1 MYNLEVFT
9 DQFEYVDF
17 DFIDERQPLDMD
29 YLAYNAYTVTTKM
42 MDAKK
47 GYFVR
52 ITRDNVH
59 VASGYIA
66 DVQPGKTTQEIS
78 IKPLQSLFDVE
89 VFYTPVSDCI
99 TWLAT
104 NIQAA
109 LMNNADTLQN
119 RPITLTY
126 TASADALPLTGFNLH
141 KTVNILS
148 VIISALKTYG
158 VVCTMSLDVTNKRI
172 VVDIAQQTATQ
183 TIEANLENVLQSSV
197 TLGDSYGSTNKL
209 IIRKTDKDSGENLG
223 ETIFYLHNDGTINT
237 TDTNRIYPVFWELET
252 LDTEDDQTA
261 AQWLEK
267 ATARAK
273 EVLEP
278 AKYDNEIVLMYDV
291 DDQIVH
297 PADAQIGT
305 DTTIYLDGLT
315 YASILTGKKI
325 EGQKITLTYGV
336 VRQDLTKKLAIRQ
349 RETMTFENTAS
360 AIIQEAREVFPSKS
374 AVDKGFFRVYPRPAS
389 TYGTSFNNFI
399 NTGLYPLD
407 GTTLSNGPA
416 VYTWGYLRVNN
427 VGGWIVQEVI
437 KNAYRYTRA
446 YVGSPATWTGWTQTA
461 MGDLNDYKKNIVFK
475 YDHQNNPTG
484 YGYIA
489 QIKVNTAYVDVP
501 ISFLIARRSS
511 PMAWVEIRFYNSSST
526 DPNVASFVYYAPD
539 TQNVF
544 HLIKSSTST
553 WRLYVD
559 CPNWGSVTVLQQ
571 NIPYEN
577 QITINYIGSPQTTA
591 LSWTHTATKGNL

>member
-183 TIEANLENVLQSSV
+183 IIEANLENVLQSSV

-223 ETIFYLHNDGTINT
+223 ETTFYLHNDGTINT
-237 TDTNRIYPVFWELET
+237 TNTNRIYPVFWELET

-349 RETMTFENTAS
+349 RETMTFENTVS
-360 AIIQEAREVFPSKS
+360 AVMANVAENYPSKS
-374 AVDKGFFRVYPRPAS
+374 KYNTDISALQAKTSRLSSQGTVFTGTNIEFNPPGSAYNGGYIDFHYNGNTADYTSRIIEFGSGQVEINAPAAFRINGNYLAGIGLALHVSSGRYYKITFTTTYNRIPVLIVRNHQSSPSAMAVTVVSLR
-389 TYGTSFNNFI
+389 T
-399 NTGLYPLD
+399 D
-407 GTTLSNGPA
+407 GTAIASDGNVTNPSSGVLQIDNGA
-416 VYTWGYLRVNN
+416 SSW
-427 VGGWIVQEVI
+427 
-437 KNAYRYTRA
+437 A
-446 YVGSPATWTGWTQTA
+446 
-461 MGDLNDYKKNIVFK
+461 
-475 YDHQNNPTG
+475 
-484 YGYIA
+484 
-489 QIKVNTAYVDVP
+489 VP
-501 ISFLIARRSS
+501 IIIY
-511 PMAWVEIRFYNSSST
+511 PI
-526 DPNVASFVYYAPD
+526 
-539 TQNVF
+539 Q
-544 HLIKSSTST
+544 
-553 WRLYVD
+553 YV
-559 CPNWGSVTVLQQ
+559 SLTL
-571 NIPYEN
+571 
-577 QITINYIGSPQTTA
+577 
-591 LSWTHTATKGNL
+591 

>member
-89 VFYTPVSDCI
+89 VYYTAVTDCI

-104 NIQAA
+104 NINAA

-126 TASADALPLTGFNLH
+126 TPSANPLPLTGFNLH
-141 KTVNILS
+141 KTVNLLS
-148 VIISALKTYG
+148 VMISALKTYG
-158 VVCTMSLDVTNKRI
+158 VVCEMSLDVTNKHI
-172 VVDIAQQTATQ
+172 LVNIAQQTATQ
-183 TIEANLENVLQSSV
+183 VIEANLENVLQSSV

-209 IIRKTDKDSGENLG
+209 IIRKTDKDSGNNLG
-223 ETIFYLHNDGTINT
+223 ETIFYLHPDGTIDT
-237 TDTNRIYPVFWELET
+237 TNNNRIYPVFWELET

-261 AQWLEK
+261 AQWNEK
-267 ATARAK
+267 ALARAK
-273 EVLEP
+273 EVLTP

-374 AVDKGFFRVYPRPAS
+374 AVANAYVKKTGDTMTGNLYNTGGYVQRSPINRDVNPTSTIFYPSIALRDTNNQELGSLHQVQDTVGNIGVQLEASPTFSGQSRRYNNVRLWVNKDGTFDVSLSHPAEWREALAISGISASQGNQFLKIIGRYPAS
-389 TYGTSFNNFI
+389 GTGSFAMSSSFTMNVTVPNGYKI
-399 NTGLYPLD
+399 LAYMNLQ
-407 GTTLSNGPA
+407 SNGSIHQGAYVLTDIIGMTGNVSFGCWCRFPSA
-416 VYTWGYLRVNN
+416 VNN
-427 VGGWIVQEVI
+427 V
-437 KNAYRYTRA
+437 YFT
-446 YVGSPATWTGWTQTA
+446 
-461 MGDLNDYKKNIVFK
+461 L
-475 YDHQNNPTG
+475 
-484 YGYIA
+484 
-489 QIKVNTAYVDVP
+489 P
-501 ISFLIARRSS
+501 IIC
-511 PMAWVEIRFYNSSST
+511 IR
-526 DPNVASFVYYAPD
+526 D
-539 TQNVF
+539 
-544 HLIKSSTST
+544 K
-553 WRLYVD
+553 
-559 CPNWGSVTVLQQ
+559 
-571 NIPYEN
+571 
-577 QITINYIGSPQTTA
+577 
-591 LSWTHTATKGNL
+591 